1 MSHPLNGSRR
11 EVLAADG
18 PRAAV
23 RFFEAILR
31 LAHRGGSGEEETR
44 HLLSH
49 VLERMGAD
57 VAALYLW
64 DAEVA
69 TAYPATVHGTGADTP
84 DVRRRLDAG
93 VERSLALSSGGE
105 LEDAADE
112 GAFALLV
119 VEGET
124 VGALAVL
131 GAEPESG
138 AQIADFESVA
148 SHFAAVILRVRAMK
162 HARSQQ
168 RRAAAA
174 REGLESVLRDLRE
187 RQETIERINAEL
199 LHVRSSLEEHT
210 LKLASIG
217 QLAVGVA
224 HEINNPAASALLNL
238 TVALQHINTA
248 ISQEALARAHPRP
261 CPSEDRRESD
271 PPLIALR
278 GCLDD
283 ALDAIERIRTITRN
297 LSAFSRY
304 ESESIELVQMDEVV
318 RSAVR
323 IVHHQLAHRARFVF
337 DSQPLPSFAGERVK
351 LTQVVT
357 NLLINAAQ
365 AIPAGDAE
373 QNCIRVELRRVR
385 DVVVLAV
392 EDTGRGIPAA
402 NLALVFEAFYT
413 TKAPEEGTGLGL
425 HVSLE
430 IARRHRG
437 ALTATSEVG
446 TGSRFELHIPL
457 ETGMQVGLPE
467 AQPAPPSSKRYR
479 ARVLII
485 DDDDMLCRAYRRLL
499 KPHHDVTTA
508 SSGEEALALLARDSN
523 FDIVLC
529 DLMMPGIDG
538 VGVYAELQA
547 QGSDLLDRIVFCTG
561 GAFTADVKARVSSL
575 NNTLLE
581 KPVPPRLILD
591 TIDAIVA
598 GATLSS

>member
-1 MSHPLNGSRR
+1 MGFL
-11 EVLAADG
+11 EAA
-18 PRAAV
+18 
-23 RFFEAILR
+23 LR

-44 HLLSH
+44 HLLGH
-49 VLERMGAD
+49 ILDRMGAD
-57 VAALYLW
+57 IAALYLW

-69 TAYPATVHGTGADTP
+69 TAYPATVHGTGVDTP
-84 DVRRRLDAG
+84 DVRRLLDAG
-93 VERSLALSSGGE
+93 VERSLALSPSGGVQGV
-105 LEDAADE
+105 DAEE
-112 GAFALLV
+112 GAFALLT

-124 VGALAVL
+124 VGVLAVL
-131 GAEPESG
+131 GAEPGCG
-138 AQIADFESVA
+138 ALIANFESLA

-168 RRAAAA
+168 RRAVAA

-238 TVALQHINTA
+238 TVALQQVDSA
-248 ISQEALARAHPRP
+248 IVQEALVRGARQRS
-261 CPSEDRRESD
+261 CPGGATRDSE

-278 GCLDD
+278 ESLDD
-283 ALDAIERIRTITRN
+283 ALDAVERIRAISRN
-297 LSAFSRY
+297 LSVFSRY
-304 ESESIELVQMDEVV
+304 ESEAVELVQMDEVA

-337 DSQPLPSFAGERVK
+337 DSQPLPGLAGERMK

-357 NLLINAAQ
+357 NLLINAIQ
-365 AIPAGDAE
+365 AIPAGNAE
-373 QNCIRVELRRVR
+373 QNCVRVELRCVH
-385 DVVVLAV
+385 DVIVLAV
-392 EDTGRGIPAA
+392 EDTGQGISAA

-413 TKAPEEGTGLGL
+413 TKPPEEGTGLGL
-425 HVSLE
+425 HVSSE

-437 ALTATSEVG
+437 ELTASSEVG
-446 TGSRFELHIPL
+446 AGSRFELHIPL
-457 ETGMQVGLPE
+457 ETGLQVGSTQ
-467 AQPAPPSSKRYR
+467 AQPVLPSSKRYR

-485 DDDDMLCRAYRRLL
+485 DDDDILCRAYRRLL
-499 KPHHDVTTA
+499 KPHHDVTTT
-508 SSGEEALALLARDSN
+508 SSGEEALALLAGDSN
-523 FDIVLC
+523 FDIILC

-561 GAFTADVKARVSSL
+561 GAFTAEVRALVSSL

-591 TIDAIVA
+591 TIDGIVS
-598 GATLSS
+598 GAALRS